1 MPTVGERV
9 LRHHALGHLNRLKRL
24 GTKKMKKAASERVPM
39 ESQIG
44 KVLKDAGI
52 EYVKPATIIKRII
65 AKGRP
70 IPDGATKFSG
80 SAPGSAPPTSSH
92 HQLPIRRTST
102 LDIGQDS
109 TNPKLSEEDVRGIL
123 KKALLNPKQLLSKT
137 KNVMAPLGGAAKPS
151 KSTGVS
157 VSSKMPM
164 QRGASPPSVLPMM
177 PMQPMAPFSK

>member
-24 GTKKMKKAASERVPM
+24 GTKKMKKSASERVPM

-52 EYVKPATIIKRII
+52 EHVKPATIIKRIV
-65 AKGRP
+65 AKGKP
-70 IPDGATKFSG
+70 VVEGAVKFSG

-92 HQLPIRRTST
+92 HELPIRRTST
-102 LDIGQDS
+102 LAIGQDS
-109 TNPKLSEEDVRGIL
+109 TNPKLARELL
-123 KKALLNPKQLLSKT
+123 KKALLSPKQLLSKT
-137 KNVMAPLGGAAKPS
+137 KNVMAPLGGAVKPS

-157 VSSKMPM
+157 LSSKMPK
-164 QRGASPPSVLPMM
+164 QQGASPPPVLPMM
-177 PMQPMAPFSK
+177 PMQPMAPYSK